1 MMIGGIPGPK
11 RVGVGLEAR
20 AGLLRGAAI
29 VGRIVGT
36 TLGPGGRAVLIER
49 RHAQPWIS
57 TDGYTI
63 ARHIDLPDRFEDM
76 GGRLIRHV
84 GSKVSDEV
92 GDGSTTAMVLAAA
105 LMEEG
110 HRATAAGADP
120 MSVMRGMERGLAAAS
135 AALDAQSRPLPAK
148 GGLERV
154 ARLASNGDD
163 EIARHLADAIRH
175 VGPDGVVTIDEAQG
189 TETELSVHE
198 GMSFDTGYVSPAFVT
213 DPDDMT
219 VMLEDAYVLMHE
231 KTISSVDAIVPALRA
246 FAKSSHTLLI
256 VAEDVVGDA
265 LATLIVNKQQGGL
278 RVAAVKA
285 PGFGRWRKPMLEDIA
300 IMTGGQIVTD
310 ELGNKLENL
319 KPAMMG
325 AAKRVHVARDRTT
338 IVDGAGDRT
347 EIEQRCNMLRREAE
361 AEKYLSFDRE
371 KLQERLARLAA
382 AIAHLRLG
390 GATETELRA
399 RKERATDALNAAR
412 AAAAEGV
419 VPGGGVALVQASRA
433 LGAVRRRQR
442 RRGHGDLGPR
452 SGAQGADAADRGERR
467 RRGLLRHRPHAGAGQ
482 PALGFRRGRAA
493 LPRPPARRHRRPD
506 AGGAHGAPHRGPR
519 RRPRHRSRSRDRR
532 HPAACRPRDPGAA
545 RIGPAGRAG
554 RGLTP
559 HSSPERRS
567 ARLCCPV
574 GRKRT
579 LPFALDARGRKLPLS
594 HRRGV
599 SEMTAI
605 DPNKV
610 HFTGENSFLR
620 LRTEADGP
628 ETTVCAHWRT
638 LISPAGPGTCL
649 FLRSDATGDEVKLY
663 ADNIGMARWLQGE
676 LEAMLNPPF
685 ADTAMPIAEAA
696 FSREGA
702 FRETYREIV
711 DSADGRIELSWS
723 DMGEPF
729 QLRLPP
735 DNPDTGPWAVYS
747 CLIPCRTA
755 TLEVAGTRA
764 QGAAYE
770 NVMFEHPASSSCLA
784 WSETWLRG

>member
-135 AALDAQSRPLPAK
+135 AALDAQSRPLPAQ

-154 ARLASNGDD
+154 ARLASDGDD

-256 VAEDVVGDA
+256 VAEDVVGEA

-399 RKERATDALNAAR
+399 RKERATGALNAAR

-433 LGAVRRRQR
+433 LGAVDTGSDDEAMGVSALEAALKAPMRRIVENAGGEGSYAIARTLAQDNPRWGFDAAAR
-442 RRGHGDLGPR
+442 RFRDLPR
-452 SGAQGADAADRGERR
+452 AGIVDPTRVVRTALRTAVPAAARAIAAEAVIAGTPPPADPETQALPESALPGGQGA
-467 RRGLLRHRPHAGAGQ
+467 
-482 PALGFRRGRAA
+482 
-493 LPRPPARRHRRPD
+493 
-506 AGGAHGAPHRGPR
+506 
-519 RRPRHRSRSRDRR
+519 S
-532 HPAACRPRDPGAA
+532 
-545 RIGPAGRAG
+545 
-554 RGLTP
+554 
-559 HSSPERRS
+559 
-567 ARLCCPV
+567 
-574 GRKRT
+574 
-579 LPFALDARGRKLPLS
+579 
-594 HRRGV
+594 
-599 SEMTAI
+599 
-605 DPNKV
+605 
-610 HFTGENSFLR
+610 
-620 LRTEADGP
+620 
-628 ETTVCAHWRT
+628 
-638 LISPAGPGTCL
+638 
-649 FLRSDATGDEVKLY
+649 
-663 ADNIGMARWLQGE
+663 
-676 LEAMLNPPF
+676 
-685 ADTAMPIAEAA
+685 
-696 FSREGA
+696 
-702 FRETYREIV
+702 
-711 DSADGRIELSWS
+711 
-723 DMGEPF
+723 
-729 QLRLPP
+729 
-735 DNPDTGPWAVYS
+735 
-747 CLIPCRTA
+747 
-755 TLEVAGTRA
+755 
-764 QGAAYE
+764 
-770 NVMFEHPASSSCLA
+770 
-784 WSETWLRG
+784 

>member
-20 AGLLRGAAI
+20 AGLLRGAAT

-49 RHAQPWIS
+49 RHAQPWVS

-63 ARHIDLPDRFEDM
+63 ARHIDLEDRFEDM

-120 MSVMRGMERGLAAAS
+120 MSVMRGMERGLAAATD
-135 AALDAQSRPLPAK
+135 ALDAQSRPLPAQ

-154 ARLASNGDD
+154 ARLAAGGDE
-163 EIARHLADAIRH
+163 EIGRHLADAIRR
-175 VGPDGVVTIDEAQG
+175 VGPDGVVTIEEAQG
-189 TETELSVHE
+189 IETELSVHE

-213 DPDDMT
+213 DQSDMT
-219 VMLEDAYVLMHE
+219 ATLEDAYVLMHE
-231 KTISSVDAIVPALRA
+231 KTISSVDAIEPALRA

-256 VAEDVVGDA
+256 VAEDVVDDA

-285 PGFGRWRKPMLEDIA
+285 PGFGRWRTLMLEDIA
-300 IMTGGQIVTD
+300 VMTGGEIVTD

-325 AAKRVHVARDRTT
+325 AAKRVHVARDRTA
-338 IVDGAGDRT
+338 IVDGAGDAK
-347 EIEQRCNMLRREAE
+347 EIAQRCNMLRREAE

-433 LGAVRRRQR
+433 LRDIDARSDDEAMGVSALAAALKAPMRRIVENAGGEGAYAVARALAQ
-442 RRGHGDLGPR
+442 DNPR
-452 SGAQGADAADRGERR
+452 WGFDAAARR
-467 RRGLLRHRPHAGAGQ
+467 
-482 PALGFRRGRAA
+482 FRD
-493 LPRPPARRHRRPD
+493 LPR
-506 AGGAHGAPHRGPR
+506 AGIVDPTRVVRTALRTAV
-519 RRPRHRSRSRDRR
+519 
-532 HPAACRPRDPGAA
+532 PAAA
-545 RIGPAGRAG
+545 R
-554 RGLTP
+554 
-559 HSSPERRS
+559 
-567 ARLCCPV
+567 
-574 GRKRT
+574 
-579 LPFALDARGRKLPLS
+579 
-594 HRRGV
+594 
-599 SEMTAI
+599 AI
-605 DPNKV
+605 
-610 HFTGENSFLR
+610 
-620 LRTEADGP
+620 A
-628 ETTVCAHWRT
+628 
-638 LISPAGPGTCL
+638 
-649 FLRSDATGDEVKLY
+649 
-663 ADNIGMARWLQGE
+663 
-676 LEAMLNPPF
+676 
-685 ADTAMPIAEAA
+685 AEAA
-696 FSREGA
+696 IAGTPQPAEPETQALPESALPGGQREG
-702 FRETYREIV
+702 
-711 DSADGRIELSWS
+711 
-723 DMGEPF
+723 
-729 QLRLPP
+729 
-735 DNPDTGPWAVYS
+735 
-747 CLIPCRTA
+747 
-755 TLEVAGTRA
+755 
-764 QGAAYE
+764 
-770 NVMFEHPASSSCLA
+770 
-784 WSETWLRG
+784 

>member
-92 GDGSTTAMVLAAA
+92 GDGSTTAMVLTAA

-256 VAEDVVGDA
+256 VAEDVVGEA

-433 LGAVRRRQR
+433 LGAVRAGSDDEAMGISALEAALKAPMRRIVENAGGEGSYAIARTLAQDNPRWGFDAAAR
-442 RRGHGDLGPR
+442 RFRDLPR
-452 SGAQGADAADRGERR
+452 AGIVDPTRVVRTALRTAVPAAARAIAAEAVIAGTPPPADPETQALPESALPGGQGAG
-467 RRGLLRHRPHAGAGQ
+467 
-482 PALGFRRGRAA
+482 
-493 LPRPPARRHRRPD
+493 
-506 AGGAHGAPHRGPR
+506 
-519 RRPRHRSRSRDRR
+519 
-532 HPAACRPRDPGAA
+532 
-545 RIGPAGRAG
+545 
-554 RGLTP
+554 
-559 HSSPERRS
+559 
-567 ARLCCPV
+567 
-574 GRKRT
+574 
-579 LPFALDARGRKLPLS
+579 
-594 HRRGV
+594 
-599 SEMTAI
+599 
-605 DPNKV
+605 
-610 HFTGENSFLR
+610 
-620 LRTEADGP
+620 
-628 ETTVCAHWRT
+628 
-638 LISPAGPGTCL
+638 
-649 FLRSDATGDEVKLY
+649 
-663 ADNIGMARWLQGE
+663 
-676 LEAMLNPPF
+676 
-685 ADTAMPIAEAA
+685 
-696 FSREGA
+696 
-702 FRETYREIV
+702 
-711 DSADGRIELSWS
+711 
-723 DMGEPF
+723 
-729 QLRLPP
+729 
-735 DNPDTGPWAVYS
+735 
-747 CLIPCRTA
+747 
-755 TLEVAGTRA
+755 
-764 QGAAYE
+764 
-770 NVMFEHPASSSCLA
+770 
-784 WSETWLRG
+784 

>member
-63 ARHIDLPDRFEDM
+63 ARHVDLDDRFEDM

-92 GDGSTTAMVLAAA
+92 GDGSTTAMVLTAA

-120 MSVMRGMERGLAAAS
+120 MSVMRGIERGLAAAS

-154 ARLASNGDD
+154 ARLASDGDD

-189 TETELSVHE
+189 VQTELSVHE

-256 VAEDVVGDA
+256 VAEDVVGEA

-347 EIEQRCNMLRREAE
+347 EIEQRCNVLRREAE

-399 RKERATDALNAAR
+399 RKERANDALNAAR

-433 LGAVRRRQR
+433 LGAVDTGSDDEAMGVSALEAALKAPMRRIVENAGGEGSYAIARALAQ
-442 RRGHGDLGPR
+442 DNPR
-452 SGAQGADAADRGERR
+452 WGFDAAARR
-467 RRGLLRHRPHAGAGQ
+467 FRDLPRAGIVDPTRVVRTALRTAVPAAARAIAAEAVIAGTPP
-482 PALGFRRGRAA
+482 PADPETQA
-493 LPRPPARRHRRPD
+493 LPESAL
-506 AGGAHGAPHRGPR
+506 
-519 RRPRHRSRSRDRR
+519 
-532 HPAACRPRDPGAA
+532 PG
-545 RIGPAGRAG
+545 G
-554 RGLTP
+554 RG
-559 HSSPERRS
+559 
-567 ARLCCPV
+567 
-574 GRKRT
+574 
-579 LPFALDARGRKLPLS
+579 
-594 HRRGV
+594 
-599 SEMTAI
+599 
-605 DPNKV
+605 
-610 HFTGENSFLR
+610 
-620 LRTEADGP
+620 
-628 ETTVCAHWRT
+628 
-638 LISPAGPGTCL
+638 
-649 FLRSDATGDEVKLY
+649 
-663 ADNIGMARWLQGE
+663 
-676 LEAMLNPPF
+676 
-685 ADTAMPIAEAA
+685 
-696 FSREGA
+696 
-702 FRETYREIV
+702 
-711 DSADGRIELSWS
+711 
-723 DMGEPF
+723 
-729 QLRLPP
+729 
-735 DNPDTGPWAVYS
+735 
-747 CLIPCRTA
+747 
-755 TLEVAGTRA
+755 
-764 QGAAYE
+764 
-770 NVMFEHPASSSCLA
+770 AS
-784 WSETWLRG
+784 

>member
-63 ARHIDLPDRFEDM
+63 ARHIDLDDRFEDM

-110 HRATAAGADP
+110 HRAAAAGADP

-135 AALDAQSRPLPAK
+135 AALDAQSRPLPAQ

-219 VMLEDAYVLMHE
+219 VMLENAYVLMHE

-246 FAKSSHTLLI
+246 FAKSSHALLI
-256 VAEDVVGDA
+256 VAEDVVGEA

-347 EIEQRCNMLRREAE
+347 EIERRCNMLRREAE

-433 LGAVRRRQR
+433 LGALDAGSDDEAMGIAALEAALKAPMRRIVENAGGEGSYAIARALAQ
-442 RRGHGDLGPR
+442 DNPR
-452 SGAQGADAADRGERR
+452 WGFDAAERR
-467 RRGLLRHRPHAGAGQ
+467 FRDLPRAGIVDPTRVVRTALRTAVPAAARAIAAEAVIAGTPP
-482 PALGFRRGRAA
+482 PADPETQA
-493 LPRPPARRHRRPD
+493 LPESAL
-506 AGGAHGAPHRGPR
+506 
-519 RRPRHRSRSRDRR
+519 
-532 HPAACRPRDPGAA
+532 PG
-545 RIGPAGRAG
+545 G
-554 RGLTP
+554 RG
-559 HSSPERRS
+559 
-567 ARLCCPV
+567 
-574 GRKRT
+574 
-579 LPFALDARGRKLPLS
+579 
-594 HRRGV
+594 
-599 SEMTAI
+599 
-605 DPNKV
+605 
-610 HFTGENSFLR
+610 
-620 LRTEADGP
+620 
-628 ETTVCAHWRT
+628 
-638 LISPAGPGTCL
+638 
-649 FLRSDATGDEVKLY
+649 
-663 ADNIGMARWLQGE
+663 
-676 LEAMLNPPF
+676 
-685 ADTAMPIAEAA
+685 
-696 FSREGA
+696 
-702 FRETYREIV
+702 
-711 DSADGRIELSWS
+711 
-723 DMGEPF
+723 
-729 QLRLPP
+729 
-735 DNPDTGPWAVYS
+735 
-747 CLIPCRTA
+747 
-755 TLEVAGTRA
+755 
-764 QGAAYE
+764 
-770 NVMFEHPASSSCLA
+770 AS
-784 WSETWLRG
+784 

>member
-63 ARHIDLPDRFEDM
+63 ARHIDLPDRIEDM

-92 GDGSTTAMVLAAA
+92 GDGSTTAMVLTAA

-163 EIARHLADAIRH
+163 EIARHLAAAIRH

-189 TETELSVHE
+189 VQTELSVHE

-256 VAEDVVGDA
+256 VAEDVVGEA

-399 RKERATDALNAAR
+399 RKERATDALSAAR

-433 LGAVRRRQR
+433 LGAVDTGSDDEAMGVSALEAALKAPMRQIVENAGGEGSYAIAR
-442 RRGHGDLGPR
+442 ALAQDNPR
-452 SGAQGADAADRGERR
+452 WGFDAAERR
-467 RRGLLRHRPHAGAGQ
+467 FRDLPRAGIVDPTRVVRTALRTAVPAAARAIAAEAVIAGTPP
-482 PALGFRRGRAA
+482 PADPETQA
-493 LPRPPARRHRRPD
+493 LPESALP
-506 AGGAHGAPHRGPR
+506 GG
-519 RRPRHRSRSRDRR
+519 
-532 HPAACRPRDPGAA
+532 
-545 RIGPAGRAG
+545 
-554 RGLTP
+554 
-559 HSSPERRS
+559 
-567 ARLCCPV
+567 
-574 GRKRT
+574 
-579 LPFALDARGRKLPLS
+579 
-594 HRRGV
+594 
-599 SEMTAI
+599 
-605 DPNKV
+605 
-610 HFTGENSFLR
+610 
-620 LRTEADGP
+620 
-628 ETTVCAHWRT
+628 
-638 LISPAGPGTCL
+638 
-649 FLRSDATGDEVKLY
+649 
-663 ADNIGMARWLQGE
+663 Q
-676 LEAMLNPPF
+676 
-685 ADTAMPIAEAA
+685 
-696 FSREGA
+696 
-702 FRETYREIV
+702 
-711 DSADGRIELSWS
+711 SAD
-723 DMGEPF
+723 
-729 QLRLPP
+729 
-735 DNPDTGPWAVYS
+735 
-747 CLIPCRTA
+747 
-755 TLEVAGTRA
+755 
-764 QGAAYE
+764 
-770 NVMFEHPASSSCLA
+770 
-784 WSETWLRG
+784 

>member
-63 ARHIDLPDRFEDM
+63 ARHIDLDDRFEDM

-135 AALDAQSRPLPAK
+135 AALDAQSRPLPAQ

-154 ARLASNGDD
+154 ARLASDGDD

-189 TETELSVHE
+189 VQTELSVHE

-219 VMLEDAYVLMHE
+219 AMLEDAYVLMHE
-231 KTISSVDAIVPALRA
+231 KTISSVDSIVPALRA

-310 ELGNKLENL
+310 ELGNELENL

-399 RKERATDALNAAR
+399 RKERATGALNAAR

-433 LGAVRRRQR
+433 LGAVDAGSDDEAMGVSALEAALKAPMRRIVENAGGEGSYAIARTLAQDNPRWGFDAAAR
-442 RRGHGDLGPR
+442 RFRDLPR
-452 SGAQGADAADRGERR
+452 AGIVDPTRVVRTALRTAVPAAARAIAAEAVIAGTPPPADPETQALPESALPGGQGAD
-467 RRGLLRHRPHAGAGQ
+467 
-482 PALGFRRGRAA
+482 
-493 LPRPPARRHRRPD
+493 
-506 AGGAHGAPHRGPR
+506 
-519 RRPRHRSRSRDRR
+519 
-532 HPAACRPRDPGAA
+532 
-545 RIGPAGRAG
+545 
-554 RGLTP
+554 
-559 HSSPERRS
+559 
-567 ARLCCPV
+567 
-574 GRKRT
+574 
-579 LPFALDARGRKLPLS
+579 
-594 HRRGV
+594 
-599 SEMTAI
+599 
-605 DPNKV
+605 
-610 HFTGENSFLR
+610 
-620 LRTEADGP
+620 
-628 ETTVCAHWRT
+628 
-638 LISPAGPGTCL
+638 
-649 FLRSDATGDEVKLY
+649 
-663 ADNIGMARWLQGE
+663 
-676 LEAMLNPPF
+676 
-685 ADTAMPIAEAA
+685 
-696 FSREGA
+696 
-702 FRETYREIV
+702 
-711 DSADGRIELSWS
+711 
-723 DMGEPF
+723 
-729 QLRLPP
+729 
-735 DNPDTGPWAVYS
+735 
-747 CLIPCRTA
+747 
-755 TLEVAGTRA
+755 
-764 QGAAYE
+764 
-770 NVMFEHPASSSCLA
+770 
-784 WSETWLRG
+784 

>member
-20 AGLLRGAAI
+20 AGLLRGAAT

-63 ARHIDLPDRFEDM
+63 ARHIDLDDRFEDM

-92 GDGSTTAMVLAAA
+92 GDGSTTAMVLTAA

-120 MSVMRGMERGLAAAS
+120 MSVMRGIERGLTAAS

-189 TETELSVHE
+189 VQTELSVHE

-231 KTISSVDAIVPALRA
+231 KTISSVDAIMPALRA
-246 FAKSSHTLLI
+246 FAKSSHALLI
-256 VAEDVVGDA
+256 VAEDVVGEA

-433 LGAVRRRQR
+433 LGAVRAGSDDEAMGISALEAALKAPMRRIVENAGGEGSYAIARTLAQ
-442 RRGHGDLGPR
+442 DNPR
-452 SGAQGADAADRGERR
+452 WGFDAAARRFRDLPRAGIVDPTRVVRTALRTAVPAAARAIAAEAVIAGTAPPADPETQALPESALPGGE
-467 RRGLLRHRPHAGAGQ
+467 GAG
-482 PALGFRRGRAA
+482 
-493 LPRPPARRHRRPD
+493 
-506 AGGAHGAPHRGPR
+506 
-519 RRPRHRSRSRDRR
+519 
-532 HPAACRPRDPGAA
+532 
-545 RIGPAGRAG
+545 
-554 RGLTP
+554 
-559 HSSPERRS
+559 
-567 ARLCCPV
+567 
-574 GRKRT
+574 
-579 LPFALDARGRKLPLS
+579 
-594 HRRGV
+594 
-599 SEMTAI
+599 
-605 DPNKV
+605 
-610 HFTGENSFLR
+610 
-620 LRTEADGP
+620 
-628 ETTVCAHWRT
+628 
-638 LISPAGPGTCL
+638 
-649 FLRSDATGDEVKLY
+649 
-663 ADNIGMARWLQGE
+663 
-676 LEAMLNPPF
+676 
-685 ADTAMPIAEAA
+685 
-696 FSREGA
+696 
-702 FRETYREIV
+702 
-711 DSADGRIELSWS
+711 
-723 DMGEPF
+723 
-729 QLRLPP
+729 
-735 DNPDTGPWAVYS
+735 
-747 CLIPCRTA
+747 
-755 TLEVAGTRA
+755 
-764 QGAAYE
+764 
-770 NVMFEHPASSSCLA
+770 
-784 WSETWLRG
+784 

>member
-20 AGLLRGAAI
+20 TGLLRGAAI

-120 MSVMRGMERGLAAAS
+120 MSVMRGIERGLAAAS

-154 ARLASNGDD
+154 ARLASDGDD

-175 VGPDGVVTIDEAQG
+175 VGPDGVVTIDEAKG

-256 VAEDVVGDA
+256 VAEDVVGEA

-325 AAKRVHVARDRTT
+325 AAKRVHIARDRTT

-399 RKERATDALNAAR
+399 RKERATGALNAAR

-433 LGAVRRRQR
+433 LGAVDTGSDDEAMGVSALEAALKAPMRRIVENAGGEGSYAIARTLAQDNPRWGFDAAAR
-442 RRGHGDLGPR
+442 RFRDLPR
-452 SGAQGADAADRGERR
+452 AGIVDPTRVVRTALRTAVPAAARAIAAEAVIAGTPPPADPETQALPESALPGGQGAD
-467 RRGLLRHRPHAGAGQ
+467 
-482 PALGFRRGRAA
+482 
-493 LPRPPARRHRRPD
+493 
-506 AGGAHGAPHRGPR
+506 
-519 RRPRHRSRSRDRR
+519 
-532 HPAACRPRDPGAA
+532 
-545 RIGPAGRAG
+545 
-554 RGLTP
+554 
-559 HSSPERRS
+559 
-567 ARLCCPV
+567 
-574 GRKRT
+574 
-579 LPFALDARGRKLPLS
+579 
-594 HRRGV
+594 
-599 SEMTAI
+599 
-605 DPNKV
+605 
-610 HFTGENSFLR
+610 
-620 LRTEADGP
+620 
-628 ETTVCAHWRT
+628 
-638 LISPAGPGTCL
+638 
-649 FLRSDATGDEVKLY
+649 
-663 ADNIGMARWLQGE
+663 
-676 LEAMLNPPF
+676 
-685 ADTAMPIAEAA
+685 
-696 FSREGA
+696 
-702 FRETYREIV
+702 
-711 DSADGRIELSWS
+711 
-723 DMGEPF
+723 
-729 QLRLPP
+729 
-735 DNPDTGPWAVYS
+735 
-747 CLIPCRTA
+747 
-755 TLEVAGTRA
+755 
-764 QGAAYE
+764 
-770 NVMFEHPASSSCLA
+770 
-784 WSETWLRG
+784 

>member
-20 AGLLRGAAI
+20 AGLLRGATI

-92 GDGSTTAMVLAAA
+92 GDGSTTAMVLTAA

-110 HRATAAGADP
+110 HRAAAAGADP

-154 ARLASNGDD
+154 AQLASNGDD

-175 VGPDGVVTIDEAQG
+175 VGPDGVVTIDEAKGIQ
-189 TETELSVHE
+189 TELSVHE
-198 GMSFDTGYVSPAFVT
+198 GMSFDTGYVSPAFVA

-231 KTISSVDAIVPALRA
+231 KTISSMDSIVPALRA

-338 IVDGAGDRT
+338 IIDGAGDRT

-399 RKERATDALNAAR
+399 RKERATGALNAAR

-433 LGAVRRRQR
+433 LGAVDTGSDDEAMGVSALEAALKAPMRRIVENAGGEGSYAIARTLAQNNPR
-442 RRGHGDLGPR
+442 WGFDAAARCFRDLPR
-452 SGAQGADAADRGERR
+452 AGIVDPTRVVRTALRTAVPAAARAIAAEAVIAGTPPPADPETQALPESALPGGEGAD
-467 RRGLLRHRPHAGAGQ
+467 
-482 PALGFRRGRAA
+482 
-493 LPRPPARRHRRPD
+493 
-506 AGGAHGAPHRGPR
+506 
-519 RRPRHRSRSRDRR
+519 
-532 HPAACRPRDPGAA
+532 
-545 RIGPAGRAG
+545 
-554 RGLTP
+554 
-559 HSSPERRS
+559 
-567 ARLCCPV
+567 
-574 GRKRT
+574 
-579 LPFALDARGRKLPLS
+579 
-594 HRRGV
+594 
-599 SEMTAI
+599 
-605 DPNKV
+605 
-610 HFTGENSFLR
+610 
-620 LRTEADGP
+620 
-628 ETTVCAHWRT
+628 
-638 LISPAGPGTCL
+638 
-649 FLRSDATGDEVKLY
+649 
-663 ADNIGMARWLQGE
+663 
-676 LEAMLNPPF
+676 
-685 ADTAMPIAEAA
+685 
-696 FSREGA
+696 
-702 FRETYREIV
+702 
-711 DSADGRIELSWS
+711 
-723 DMGEPF
+723 
-729 QLRLPP
+729 
-735 DNPDTGPWAVYS
+735 
-747 CLIPCRTA
+747 
-755 TLEVAGTRA
+755 
-764 QGAAYE
+764 
-770 NVMFEHPASSSCLA
+770 
-784 WSETWLRG
+784 